1 VISPPRLSFVWNAA
15 MAGMGL
21 VFWSYAVL
29 TLVMPE
35 VFAPR
40 GYILGIL
47 GALLAIFLIATGVAA
62 GKNTVERAWDE
73 SAEHDS
79 NRAYKFGFTIAWV
92 VYVVFWL
99 LISRGWVRMEA
110 AFPAMGGFTGG
121 SYCLYMGIAGMKGW
135 YEARNA
141 PD

>member
-1 VISPPRLSFVWNAA
+1 MGSI
-15 MAGMGL
+15 GL
-21 VFWSYAVL
+21 VFWTYAVL
-29 TLVMPE
+29 TLVFPD

-47 GALLAIFLIATGVAA
+47 GGLLAIFILVTGAVA
-62 GKNTVERAWDE
+62 GKKTIERAWDE
-73 SAEHDS
+73 GAEHDS

-99 LISRGWVRMEA
+99 LISSGLVSMEA

-121 SYCLYMGIAGMKGW
+121 SYCLYMGAVGMKGW